1 MAYATT
7 DIRREK
13 EHELRIGMVSPYAWD
28 VPGGVQAHIR
38 DLAHH
43 FLAEGHEVSVLA
55 PALDE
60 GAIGE
65 KFVVPAGRPVAIPYN
80 GAVARVLFG
89 PVAATRVRQWIAR
102 NDFDVM
108 HLHEPAIPSLSL
120 LACSIAEGPM
130 VGTFHVAAPRQKV
143 AFAIAPLLEPVI
155 EKLRARI
162 AVSEV
167 ARETLTI
174 HLDTDALVIPN
185 GIDTS
190 FFASAKVNPE
200 WKQEFTIGFLGR
212 FSEPRKGLSVLMEAV
227 PNLVRAIPNLRILIA
242 GPGEGLEVM
251 QLLNP
256 TLRNRVV
263 FLGRLSDEEKASFL
277 KSVDIYVAPNT
288 GGESFGI
295 ILAEAMAAGAAIV
308 ASDLP
313 AFESVLGKGK
323 YGLTFTNSD
332 SSNLAKQII
341 ALAKNSKAI
350 AQLRAEAQIGAN
362 RFDWKVVGP
371 EIMNVYLHAKGEA
384 ERVRVGSEPRTWL
397 RFLNREDKGDL
408 I

>member
-1 MAYATT
+1 M
-7 DIRREK
+7 
-13 EHELRIGMVSPYAWD
+13 RIGMVSPYAWD
-28 VPGGVQAHIR
+28 VPGGVQAHIN

-43 FLAEGHEVSVLA
+43 FLAEGHDVSVLA
-55 PALDE
+55 PAVDE
-60 GAIGE
+60 SAIE
-65 KFVVPAGRPVAIPYN
+65 EEFVVAAGRPVAIPYN

-102 NDFDVM
+102 NEFDVL

-190 FFASAKVNPE
+190 FFAGAAENPE
-200 WKQEFTIGFLGR
+200 WKRDFTLGFLGR
-212 FSEPRKGLSVLMEAV
+212 FSEPRKGLSVLMNAL
-227 PNLVRAIPNLRILIA
+227 PNLTRAIPNLRVLIA
-242 GPGEGLEVM
+242 GPGEALEVM
-251 QLLNP
+251 QGISPN
-256 TLRNRVV
+256 LRNRIA
-263 FLGRLSDEEKASFL
+263 FLGRLSESEKASFL
-277 KSVDIYVAPNT
+277 KSIDVYVAPNT

-313 AFESVLGKGK
+313 AFENVLGNGSF
-323 YGLTFTNSD
+323 GLTFENENSD
-332 SSNLAKQII
+332 ELAKEII
-341 ALAKNSKAI
+341 RLAKDRDLLN
-350 AQLRAEAQIGAN
+350 QLRLNATLGAE
-362 RFDWKVVGP
+362 RFDWDAVGP
-371 EIMNVYLHAKGEA
+371 EIMNVYLHAQGEA
-384 ERVRVGSEPRTWL
+384 EKVTVGSEPRTWL
-397 RFLNREDKGDL
+397 RFLNREERGESD
-408 I
+408 

>member
-1 MAYATT
+1 
-7 DIRREK
+7 
-13 EHELRIGMVSPYAWD
+13 MVSPYAWD

-43 FLAEGHEVSVLA
+43 FLSEGHEVSVLA

-65 KFVVPAGRPVAIPYN
+65 QFVVSAGRPVAIPYN

-384 ERVRVGSEPRTWL
+384 ERVTVGSEPRTWL
-397 RFLNREDKGDL
+397 RFLNREDKGEL

>member
-1 MAYATT
+1 MRA
-7 DIRREK
+7 K
-13 EHELRIGMVSPYAWD
+13 SLKIGMVSPYAWD
-28 VPGGVQAHIR
+28 VPGGVQAHIK

-43 FLAEGHEVSVLA
+43 FMRQGHEVSVLA
-55 PALDE
+55 PALEESSINED
-60 GAIGE
+60 
-65 KFVVPAGRPVAIPYN
+65 FVVAAGRPVAIPYN

-102 NDFDVM
+102 SEFDVL

-174 HLDTDALVIPN
+174 HLDTDAVVIPN

-190 FFASAKVNPE
+190 FFAAAHKNPE
-200 WKQEFTIGFLGR
+200 WGRDFTLGFLGR
-212 FSEPRKGLSVLMEAV
+212 FSEPRKGLSVLMAAL
-227 PNLVRAIPNLRILIA
+227 PNMVRAIPNLRILIA

-251 QLLNP
+251 QSVSPN
-256 TLRNRVV
+256 LRNRII
-263 FLGRLSDEEKASFL
+263 FLGRLSEEEKARFL
-277 KSVDIYVAPNT
+277 KSVDVYIAPNT

-295 ILAEAMAAGAAIV
+295 ILAEAMASGSAIV
-308 ASDLP
+308 ASNLP
-313 AFESVLGKGK
+313 AFENVLGNGR
-323 YGLTFTNSD
+323 YGLTFENENSSD
-332 SSNLAKQII
+332 LAKKVINLAKDRSLLDGLRER
-341 ALAKNSKAI
+341 ATEGAK
-350 AQLRAEAQIGAN
+350 
-362 RFDWKVVGP
+362 RFDWETVGP
-371 EIMNVYLHAKGEA
+371 EIMNVYLHAQGES
-384 ERVRVGSEPRTWL
+384 ERVSVGSEPRTWL
-397 RFLNREDKGDL
+397 RFLNRED
-408 I
+408 

>member
-1 MAYATT
+1 
-7 DIRREK
+7 
-13 EHELRIGMVSPYAWD
+13 MVSPYAWD

-43 FLAEGHEVSVLA
+43 FLSEGHEVSVLA

-60 GAIGE
+60 GALGE
-65 KFVVPAGRPVAIPYN
+65 KFVVSAGRPVAIPYN

-190 FFASAKVNPE
+190 FFASAQVNPQ

-384 ERVRVGSEPRTWL
+384 ERVTVGSEPRTWL
-397 RFLNREDKGDL
+397 RFLNREDKGEL

>member
-1 MAYATT
+1 
-7 DIRREK
+7 
-13 EHELRIGMVSPYAWD
+13 MVSPYAWD

-43 FLAEGHEVSVLA
+43 FLSEGHEVSVLA

-60 GAIGE
+60 GALGE
-65 KFVVPAGRPVAIPYN
+65 KFVVSAGRPVAIPYN

-102 NDFDVM
+102 NEFDVM

-120 LACSIAEGPM
+120 LAGSIAEGPM

-227 PNLVRAIPNLRILIA
+227 PNLVRAIPKLRILIA

-384 ERVRVGSEPRTWL
+384 ERVTVGSEPRTWL

>member
-1 MAYATT
+1 
-7 DIRREK
+7 
-13 EHELRIGMVSPYAWD
+13 MVSPYAWD

-43 FLAEGHEVSVLA
+43 FLSEGHEVSVLA

-65 KFVVPAGRPVAIPYN
+65 KFVVSAGRPVAIPYN

-384 ERVRVGSEPRTWL
+384 ERVTVGSEPRTWL